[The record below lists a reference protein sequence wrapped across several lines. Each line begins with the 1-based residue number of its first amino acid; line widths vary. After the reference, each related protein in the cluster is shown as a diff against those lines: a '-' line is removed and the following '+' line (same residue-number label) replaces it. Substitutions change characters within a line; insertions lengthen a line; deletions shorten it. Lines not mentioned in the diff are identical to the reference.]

1 MVSAR
6 VYVFVR
12 VRACACARV
21 RAGVRGARFGE
32 PWGHL
37 SSFFDRI
44 GKHFD
49 VLGCMLVHVGT
60 KLDHMRAPVRISRAF
75 GRRWEPPGAVSG
87 SPWSLPGTL
96 GGAFGKHVGDM

>member
-1 MVSAR
+1 M
-6 VYVFVR
+6 FVR
-12 VRACACARV
+12 VRACARARV
-21 RAGVRGARFGE
+21 RACVRGARFGE

-44 GKHFD
+44 GQHFY

-75 GRRWEPPGAVSG
+75 GRRWVPPGAVSG
-87 SPWSLPGTL
+87 SPWGLPGTL
-96 GGAFGKHVGDM
+96 GDACEKHLDDMWASL